1 MICHVLTDTRPT
13 GWFGASLYALPW
25 VSPNITKLSLT
36 AAPYSI
42 TLSTKVD
49 GLWSSVFY
57 LYLFNCIYSGIRKR
71 HLWMF
76 PWAPCINCLNTCRI
90 PTGSASGQ
98 RCHFVFHATFDS
110 IYTSVFSFSPFYCRF
125 RERELTAWRT
135 LLPSSFFIRLL
146 RPSLLPETVF
156 LVSLLFFSLSIIS
169 LPFSR

>member
-1 MICHVLTDTRPT
+1 MLIDTRPT
-13 GWFGASLYALPW
+13 GLFRVSLYALPC
-25 VSPNITKLSLT
+25 VSPNITKLPLS

-42 TLSTKVD
+42 TSSAKVD

-90 PTGSASGQ
+90 PTGSTFG
-98 RCHFVFHATFDS
+98 RGCNFVFRAPFDS
-110 IYTSVFSFSPFYCRF
+110 IYTSIFSFSPFYCRF